1 MEDRLHQS
9 PILCFFL
16 DLVTKLSRVSAGAA
30 LLDFALR
37 SREIFHQLLT
47 RSDMVRHEAETLGAG
62 INNYHMLSTIFLR
75 SVALHARPIVHVVGA
90 IPR

>member
-37 SREIFHQLLT
+37 SREIFHPLLT
-47 RSDMVRHEAETLGAG
+47 RSDMVRHEAVTRGAG
-62 INNYHMLSTIFLR
+62 INNYHALSTIFLR
-75 SVALHARPIVHVVGA
+75 SVAPCARPVVHGDGA
-90 IPR
+90 TRR